1 MPSSRKFWL
10 EILDGN
16 TVNLKITYFN
26 IPELFEDFD
35 LMIEG
40 ATRELNVVFQDF
52 QDFHEFLDIH
62 EFREN
67 FVIIGNICKQIKGK
81 C

>member
-1 MPSSRKFWL
+1 
-10 EILDGN
+10 
-16 TVNLKITYFN
+16 
-26 IPELFEDFD
+26 
-35 LMIEG
+35 MIEG